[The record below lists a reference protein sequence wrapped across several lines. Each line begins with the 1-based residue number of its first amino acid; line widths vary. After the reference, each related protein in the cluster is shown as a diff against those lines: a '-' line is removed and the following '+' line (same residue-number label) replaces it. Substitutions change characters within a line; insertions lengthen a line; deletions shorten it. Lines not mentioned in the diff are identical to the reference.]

1 MSITAAIGR
10 WFRLRPGSEFDP
22 YEYWEARHRQDFS
35 SLRAVGHR
43 SLTDEAN
50 AEQYAVKQSRIV
62 DTISRY
68 VPNPQG
74 RTLLDAG
81 CGIGL
86 LTPAYVELG
95 FEVTGADFCATA
107 IERAKA
113 AGVKARFIVTPLA
126 SLTLRQRFD
135 VIVVIDVL
143 LHVVHDGE
151 WRDTLAALSSHL
163 KSNGVLVVV
172 DWLVDLPHDP
182 LSHCRPRSLAHYG
195 AALADHDLTI
205 VEHLR
210 FDLKHE
216 RATKDL
222 IVVRRNGRRR
232 PGWSQ
237 RPPEPPA

>member
-1 MSITAAIGR
+1 MSIATAIGR
-10 WFRLRPGSEFDP
+10 WFRRPLSTEFDP
-22 YEYWEARHRQDFS
+22 YDYWEARHRQDFS

-43 SLTDEAN
+43 ALTDQAN
-50 AEQYAVKQSRIV
+50 AEQYAVKRSRIV

-68 VPNPQG
+68 VPDPQG

-81 CGIGL
+81 CGIGV

-113 AGVKARFIVTPLA
+113 AGVKAGFIVTPLA
-126 SLTLRQRFD
+126 SLALRQRFD

-143 LHVVHDGE
+143 LHVVHDRA
-151 WRDTLAALSSHL
+151 WRDTLAALSRHL
-163 KSNGVLVVV
+163 KSSGVLVVV
-172 DWLVDLPHDP
+172 DWLADLPHDP
-182 LSHCRPRSLAHYG
+182 QSHCRPRSLGQYR

-205 VEHLR
+205 VEHLQ

-216 RATKDL
+216 GATKDL
-222 IVVRRNGRRR
+222 IVVRRNGKGRHRV
-232 PGWSQ
+232 P
-237 RPPEPPA
+237 

>member
-1 MSITAAIGR
+1 MSIAAAIGR
-10 WFRLRPGSEFDP
+10 WFRRPAGSEFDP

-43 SLTDEAN
+43 ALTDEAN
-50 AEQYAVKQSRIV
+50 AEQYAVKRSRIV
-62 DTISRY
+62 DTISRH
-68 VPNPQG
+68 VSDPQG
-74 RTLLDAG
+74 KTLLDAG
-81 CGIGL
+81 CGIGV

-126 SLTLRQRFD
+126 SLTLGQRFD

-143 LHVVHDGE
+143 LHVVHDRE
-151 WRDTLAALSSHL
+151 WRATFAALSAHL

-172 DWLVDLPHDP
+172 DWLADLPHDP
-182 LSHCRPRSLAHYG
+182 LSHCRPRSLAQYR
-195 AALADHDLTI
+195 AALADHDLAI
-205 VEHLR
+205 AEHLR

-216 RATKDL
+216 GATKDL
-222 IVVRRNGRRR
+222 IVVRRNGERQQLV
-232 PGWSQ
+232 P
-237 RPPEPPA
+237 